1 MSVYDGIPVITAE
14 GLAEQKERRQIAN
27 SLMLLDE
34 KLRYLF
40 GHINEENVTAD
51 FRENYLVQGQV
62 FRNYVKDVAGNFSA
76 MEQEAEKIRLS
87 VADAVG
93 DIAALTLTAN
103 GLSTRVADAE
113 GNLSTLT
120 QTAKGLTARVE
131 SVESDATAA
140 YSLAEQAAD
149 RFTWLVADGED
160 ASEMILTDDFLAILS
175 DSLVIDADV
184 ELYGLMTVWRDDD
197 FDRAGGYMG
206 YSTTD
211 DLFSGNAEGIFL
223 FDRSESCF
231 VGAHESGV
239 TLEADGYGAMLYYAN
254 GNFMPTTDDEQ
265 MMGDPNYRWQGVYA
279 ANGTIQTSDLR
290 YKKDMDYELEKYEDF
305 FLGLKP
311 VRYRMK
317 NGSRYHI
324 GFLSQE
330 VEENLLANGL
340 TDMDFGGFIKTP
352 KRTEQGEDYHYALR
366 YGEFIALNTHMIQ
379 RLMERV
385 TALEEK
391 QEGGKAYGEENL

>member
-93 DIAALTLTAN
+93 DIASLTL
-103 GLSTRVADAE
+103 
-113 GNLSTLT
+113 
-120 QTAKGLTARVE
+120 TAKGLTARVE

-197 FDRAGGYMG
+197 FDRAGGYIG
-206 YSTTD
+206 YSTAD

-265 MMGDPNYRWQGVYA
+265 MMGDPDYRWQGVYA

-290 YKKDMDYELEKYEDF
+290 YKKDIAYEMEKYEDF

-385 TALEEK
+385 KALEEK
-391 QEGGKAYGEENL
+391 QEGGKEHGEENL